1 MIDLE
6 EHEHLYSIES
16 SHPRALWVSL
26 FIHIF
31 KIVLHLSPALFLLN
45 LFLGS
50 VFFCCCYCNFT
61 KNCFFRHYVFTG
73 YIIKL
78 VYYYILNY

>member
-50 VFFCCCYCNFT
+50 VFFF
-61 KNCFFRHYVFTG
+61 
-73 YIIKL
+73 L
-78 VYYYILNY
+78 LL

>member
-50 VFFCCCYCNFT
+50 VFFVVVTVTSQKTVSFVIM
-61 KNCFFRHYVFTG
+61 FL
-73 YIIKL
+73 L
-78 VYYYILNY
+78 VTLLN

>member
-1 MIDLE
+1 MIDLK

-16 SHPRALWVSL
+16 SHLRALWVSL

-31 KIVLHLSPALFLLN
+31 KIFLHLSPALFLLN

-50 VFFCCCYCNFT
+50 VFFVVVIVTSQKTVSF
-61 KNCFFRHYVFTG
+61 
-73 YIIKL
+73 IIMFLL
-78 VYYYILNY
+78 VTLLN